1 MRDVL
6 VPCSQCCWC
15 PGRMREGGQLR
26 EVLWAGN
33 VHSGGSRV
41 APELAGRQGCGCI
54 AGKPS
59 EGGRKSYVPVVQGQ
73 GQRAHR
79 WQARSKEKE
88 ILCASRAG
96 LCAPVRA
103 RQLLGD
109 LALGVQGGSRRHT
122 SSYARVCV
130 CMHIPALT
138 GPQSSTGHAPQRL
151 IHGPRTT
158 LGRSRG

>member
-1 MRDVL
+1 MRQRDADVGGAGCL
-6 VPCSQCCWC
+6 VIVWCRAVMRGVLMPCSRCWRC
-15 PGRMREGGQLR
+15 PRCMREGGQLR

-73 GQRAHR
+73 GQRGHR

-96 LCAPVRA
+96 LCVLVRA
-103 RQLLGD
+103 RQLLSV
-109 LALGVQGGSRRHT
+109 LARSKSLVTRDP
-122 SSYARVCV
+122 
-130 CMHIPALT
+130 MH
-138 GPQSSTGHAPQRL
+138 RC
-151 IHGPRTT
+151 
-158 LGRSRG
+158 

>member
-1 MRDVL
+1 MRDAL

-79 WQARSKEKE
+79 WQALSKGKE

-96 LCAPVRA
+96 LCVPVRA
-103 RQLLGD
+103 RRLLGD
-109 LALGVQGGSRRHT
+109 LVLGVQGGSRRHT
-122 SSYARVCV
+122 PSYARAYTSPYGTTIQ
-130 CMHIPALT
+130 HGTRSAATYTRPPHHPW
-138 GPQSSTGHAPQRL
+138 PQ
-151 IHGPRTT
+151 PRV
-158 LGRSRG
+158 R

>member
-1 MRDVL
+1 M
-6 VPCSQCCWC
+6 
-15 PGRMREGGQLR
+15 GGQCTLVVLGWHQSWRGEARLWMHRWPALR
-26 EVLWAGN
+26 
-33 VHSGGSRV
+33 R
-41 APELAGRQGCGCI
+41 
-54 AGKPS
+54 
-59 EGGRKSYVPVVQGQ
+59 GRKSYVPVVQGQ

-79 WQARSKEKE
+79 WQALSKEKE

-96 LCAPVRA
+96 LCVPVRA
-103 RQLLGD
+103 RRLLGD
-109 LALGVQGGSRRHT
+109 LVLGVQGGSRRHT
-122 SSYARVCV
+122 PSYARVCV